1 MRYHVLQRYYDGGE
15 GGGEGGVESPPHPP
29 LVILTEKACVD
40 EG

>member
-1 MRYHVLQRYYDGGE
+1 MYFNDTMMGE
-15 GGGEGGVESPPHPP
+15 GGEGGVESPPHPP

>member
-1 MRYHVLQRYYDGGE
+1 MYFNDTMMGEGGE
-15 GGGEGGVESPPHPP
+15 GGGVESPPHPP